1 MGFLL
6 MKGMEKMKKCWK
18 CGSECSEQAAYCG
31 KCGAK
36 LSDGDK
42 GKQKYIILGIAIF
55 FVIVVGVLSF
65 LSQRQKTENDQTQKV
80 SELPTIFAEYLK
92 HAEHDY
98 TVLEDGYKEVDTGDS
113 RIHQLVKEIDE
124 LPGEWYVSYY
134 YYNGVSGQA
143 DGFLSVPVFVDS
155 QDSANIEDTEHL
167 LEKIYGTYDE
177 YYNNPLEDSII
188 PYSCYQWNSVENGE
202 YSLSLITLE
211 KENQHYIL
219 FEEPCNQMKEKEI
232 TKALKKEV
240 NKELKSE
247 LGTHLKVEI
256 SDYSR
261 INANYVMPIWTD
273 DMQMSLENTEEKG
286 IPSDYVWIDFKIYK
300 SGKLRNECQAILQC
314 VDGKW
319 KLFGKIKKIY
329 DYE

>member
-1 MGFLL
+1 
-6 MKGMEKMKKCWK
+6 MKKCWK

-36 LSDGDK
+36 LEDGDVGEK
-42 GKQKYIILGIAIF
+42 GKWKYIIGGTVIF
-55 FVIVVGVLSF
+55 FVVVAGAFLF
-65 LSQRQKTENDQTQKV
+65 LSQRQKTKNQQIQKV
-80 SELPTIFAEYLK
+80 SELPTIFEDYLK
-92 HAEHDY
+92 HADHDY
-98 TVLEDGYKEVDTGDS
+98 TVLEDDYEEADTGDS
-113 RIHQLVKEIDE
+113 RVHQLVKEIDE

-143 DGFLSVPVFVDS
+143 DGLLSVPVFVDS
-155 QDSANIEDTEHL
+155 QNSTNIDDTEQM
-167 LEKIYGTYDE
+167 LEKIYGAYDE
-177 YYNNPLEDSII
+177 HYNNPLEDSII

-202 YSLSLITLE
+202 YSLSLVTLE

-219 FEEPCNQMKEKEI
+219 FEEPCNQIKEKEI
-232 TKALKKEV
+232 TKALQKEV

-261 INANYVMPIWTD
+261 INANYVMLIWSD

-286 IPSDYVWIDFKIYK
+286 IPSDYVWIDFQIYK
-300 SGKLRNECQAILQC
+300 SGKLRNQYQAILQC

-319 KLFGKIKKIY
+319 KIFGKLKKIY